1 MANGP
6 FHEPIR
12 VSLAAV
18 GVGLTATLVVIYVA
32 CALVAL
38 LLPGLRASHAWLGL
52 FTAAPP
58 LSAAGL
64 VEGVLSNVA
73 FAWLAAAV
81 FVPVFNAVSRRR
93 A

>member
-6 FHEPIR
+6 LHEPIG
-12 VSLAAV
+12 VSVAAV
-18 GVGLTATLVVIYVA
+18 GLGLAATLVAIYVA

-52 FTAAPP
+52 FTAASP

-73 FAWLAAAV
+73 FAWLAAAT
-81 FVPVFNAVSRRR
+81 FVPIFNAVSRRS